1 MSSYY
6 VVLLLGSNIGN
17 TLENI
22 ENAIA
27 KIEKRI
33 GKIDKFSK
41 ILETKP
47 VEFVSNNIFR
57 NIALSL
63 YASISPFSLLKE
75 IKNIEKEMGRLEDS
89 SVKGGYED
97 RIIDI
102 DIVKFGEI
110 NLQSSVLEI
119 PHRKHLFERDFSRI
133 LLQEL

>member
-41 ILETKP
+41 MLETKP

-119 PHRKHLFERDFSRI
+119 PHKKHLFERDFSRI

>member
-17 TLENI
+17 TQENL

-27 KIEKRI
+27 KIRKRI
-33 GKIDKFSK
+33 GKVDKFSK
-41 ILETKP
+41 MLETSP

-63 YASISPFSLLKE
+63 YTTISPFSLLKE

>member
-1 MSSYY
+1 

-57 NIALSL
+57 NIALAYIPQFRL
-63 YASISPFSLLKE
+63 FLVKRN
-75 IKNIEKEMGRLEDS
+75 KKHRKRDGRLEDS

-102 DIVKFGEI
+102 DIVNLERLIF
-110 NLQSSVLEI
+110 NLQ
-119 PHRKHLFERDFSRI
+119 F
-133 LLQEL
+133 

>member
-41 ILETKP
+41 MLETKP

>member
-22 ENAIA
+22 ENAIE
-27 KIEKRI
+27 KKKKRI

-63 YASISPFSLLKE
+63 YTTISPFSLLKE

-119 PHRKHLFERDFSRI
+119 PHRKHLFERDFSRV

>member
-119 PHRKHLFERDFSRI
+119 PHKKHLFERDFSRI

>member
-63 YASISPFSLLKE
+63 YTTISPFSLLKE

-119 PHRKHLFERDFSRI
+119 PHKKHLFERDFSRI

>member
-1 MSSYY
+1 MSSYN

-17 TLENI
+17 TEQNLQ
-22 ENAIA
+22 NAIA
-27 KIEKRI
+27 KIENRI
-33 GKIDKFSK
+33 GNINKLSK
-41 ILETKP
+41 MLETKP

-63 YASISPFSLLKE
+63 YTTISPFSLLKE

-119 PHRKHLFERDFSRI
+119 PHKKHLFERDFSRI